1 MSPCEND
8 TPINWKRNLIV
19 AWLGCFLTGAA
30 FSLVMPF
37 LPLYVEQL
45 GVTGH
50 SALNMWSGI
59 VFSITFLFSAIA
71 SPFWGGLADRKGRKL
86 MLLRSALGM
95 GIVMVLMGLAQN
107 IWQFLIL
114 RALLGLLGGFV
125 PNANA
130 LIATQV
136 PRNKSGWALGTLS
149 TGGVSGALL
158 GPMAGGLL
166 ADSYGLRPVFF
177 ITASVLILCFFVT
190 LFCIREKFQPVS
202 KKEMLHM
209 REVVTSLKNPKL
221 VLSLFVTTLI
231 IQVATGSIAPIL
243 TLYVRELAGNV
254 SNVAFISGMIAS
266 VPRRGGSAKR
276 TTTRQT
282 WRSNRTRKILITA
295 LIFSVLLLIPM
306 SYVQTPLQLGILRFL
321 LGAAD
326 GALLPAVQTLL
337 VYNSSNRIAG
347 RIFSYNQSFR
357 DIGNVTGP
365 LMGAAISANYG
376 FRAVFL
382 VTAGVVLFNA
392 VYSWNSLR
400 RRRIPRYR
408 TDFSPF
414 ILAKAENQL
423 SFSLKPHQ
431 LKGRIVMTMYAT
443 LEEAIDA
450 AREEFLADNPGID
463 AEDANV
469 QQFNAQ
475 KYVLQDGD
483 IMWQV
488 EFFADEG
495 EEGECLPMLSGEAA
509 QSVFDGDY
517 DEIEIRQEW
526 QEENTLH
533 EWDEGEFQLEPPLDT
548 EEGRAAADE
557 WDER

>member
-1 MSPCEND
+1 
-8 TPINWKRNLIV
+8 
-19 AWLGCFLTGAA
+19 
-30 FSLVMPF
+30 
-37 LPLYVEQL
+37 
-45 GVTGH
+45 
-50 SALNMWSGI
+50 
-59 VFSITFLFSAIA
+59 
-71 SPFWGGLADRKGRKL
+71 

-149 TGGVSGALL
+149 TGGVGGALL

-166 ADSYGLRPVFF
+166 ADSYGSRPVFF

-266 VPRRGGSAKR
+266 VPGVAALLSAPRLGKLGDR
-276 TTTRQT
+276 IGPE
-282 WRSNRTRKILITA
+282 KILITA

-337 VYNSSNRIAG
+337 VYNSSNQIAG

-400 RRRIPRYR
+400 RRRIP
-408 TDFSPF
+408 
-414 ILAKAENQL
+414 
-423 SFSLKPHQ
+423 
-431 LKGRIVMTMYAT
+431 
-443 LEEAIDA
+443 
-450 AREEFLADNPGID
+450 
-463 AEDANV
+463 
-469 QQFNAQ
+469 
-475 KYVLQDGD
+475 
-483 IMWQV
+483 
-488 EFFADEG
+488 
-495 EEGECLPMLSGEAA
+495 
-509 QSVFDGDY
+509 
-517 DEIEIRQEW
+517 
-526 QEENTLH
+526 
-533 EWDEGEFQLEPPLDT
+533 
-548 EEGRAAADE
+548 
-557 WDER
+557 

>member
-1 MSPCEND
+1 
-8 TPINWKRNLIV
+8 
-19 AWLGCFLTGAA
+19 
-30 FSLVMPF
+30 
-37 LPLYVEQL
+37 
-45 GVTGH
+45 
-50 SALNMWSGI
+50 
-59 VFSITFLFSAIA
+59 
-71 SPFWGGLADRKGRKL
+71 
-86 MLLRSALGM
+86 
-95 GIVMVLMGLAQN
+95 
-107 IWQFLIL
+107 
-114 RALLGLLGGFV
+114 
-125 PNANA
+125 
-130 LIATQV
+130 
-136 PRNKSGWALGTLS
+136 
-149 TGGVSGALL
+149 
-158 GPMAGGLL
+158 GLL

-190 LFCIREKFQPVS
+190 LFCIREKFQPIS

-266 VPRRGGSAKR
+266 VPGVAALLSAPRLGKLGDR
-276 TTTRQT
+276 IGPE
-282 WRSNRTRKILITA
+282 KILITA

-337 VYNSSNRIAG
+337 VYNSSNQIAG

-400 RRRIPRYR
+400 RRRIP
-408 TDFSPF
+408 
-414 ILAKAENQL
+414 
-423 SFSLKPHQ
+423 
-431 LKGRIVMTMYAT
+431 
-443 LEEAIDA
+443 
-450 AREEFLADNPGID
+450 
-463 AEDANV
+463 
-469 QQFNAQ
+469 
-475 KYVLQDGD
+475 
-483 IMWQV
+483 QV
-488 EFFADEG
+488 
-495 EEGECLPMLSGEAA
+495 S
-509 QSVFDGDY
+509 
-517 DEIEIRQEW
+517 
-526 QEENTLH
+526 N
-533 EWDEGEFQLEPPLDT
+533 
-548 EEGRAAADE
+548 
-557 WDER
+557 